1 MASPVIN
8 TFIEFR
14 VTRHARRTRSSPP
27 EFQVHIAIAEA
38 SCKRA
43 KKKHR
48 RRRAP
53 ADDEQALSEFRQQA
67 RLENWGMLA
76 TQVVVKDRKDTRRQA
91 RVIMAAYRAA
101 LRIPTLREAL
111 PTNVFMHMA
120 NCLGICHVQFAILM
134 TEGVVRR
141 DGENM
146 QIWVPEDAMKR
157 ETLQTLL
164 SYAKLFKVLL
174 GRREFALRLPMG
186 GGVACCP
193 MSLGPQMTVEDLKAI
208 AAVSSGISVSKQRM
222 THLGTELFSGL
233 LTENGVGSGS
243 CVIVTELID
252 V

>member
-1 MASPVIN
+1 MAFPVIN

-27 EFQVHIAIAEA
+27 EFQVHIALAEA

-53 ADDEQALSEFRQQA
+53 ADNEQALSEFRQQA
-67 RLENWGMLA
+67 RLENWWMLA

-120 NCLGICHVQFAILM
+120 NCLGICHDQFAILM

-164 SYAKLFKVLL
+164 SYAQLFKVLS

-186 GGVACCP
+186 GGIACCP
-193 MSLGPQMTVEDLKAI
+193 MSLDPQMTVEDLKI
-208 AAVSSGISVSKQRM
+208 FAAVSSGIAVSKQRM

-233 LTENGVGSGS
+233 LNEHGVGSGS

>member
-1 MASPVIN
+1 MAFPVIN

-14 VTRHARRTRSSPP
+14 VTKPTRRTRSSPP
-27 EFQVHIAIAEA
+27 EFQINIALAEA
-38 SCKRA
+38 SCKSA

-53 ADDEQALSEFRQQA
+53 ANDEQVLSEFRQQA

-76 TQVVVKDRKDTRRQA
+76 TQVVVKDRKETRKQA
-91 RVIMAAYRAA
+91 RIIMAAYRAA
-101 LRIPTLREAL
+101 LRIPTLRDAL
-111 PTNVFMHMA
+111 PTNVFMHLA

-141 DGENM
+141 HGENM

-186 GGVACCP
+186 GGIARCP
-193 MSLGPQMTVEDLKAI
+193 MSFGPQMTV
-208 AAVSSGISVSKQRM
+208 
-222 THLGTELFSGL
+222 
-233 LTENGVGSGS
+233 
-243 CVIVTELID
+243 
-252 V
+252 